1 MTPQSR
7 LDIMS
12 LSADSIPCTPH
23 PPGGDHR
30 AWLPPRAH
38 AKLITSLP
46 HINSVEFTSLIQI
59 CACSY
64 DFYRRL
70 LYAQSHSGHQDLGSH
85 SLVKAELV
93 LEAKDSNI

>member
-46 HINSVEFTSLIQI
+46 HINSMEFMSLIQI
-59 CACSY
+59 CAAAMTPTE
-64 DFYRRL
+64 DFCMLR
-70 LYAQSHSGHQDLGSH
+70 AVLGIRTLAPTH
-85 SLVKAELV
+85 L
-93 LEAKDSNI
+93 